1 MGHYITRLKYRLV
14 LTLPSGE
21 DHAASTMYMYIIVR
35 KNILFSGT
43 NKKTKTQ
50 NNSKK
55 RSFGCKGKTRPA
67 RAGKKN
73 VSGTLQIQENDSR
86 QRKFTNKTGEESC
99 RKKLVNEALQG
110 KTTNAVVTVSKLGSG
125 WSDLIPIELLLMI
138 FQNVIKSICGSSIP
152 FLCR

>member
-14 LTLPSGE
+14 LTIPSGE

-43 NKKTKTQ
+43 NKRTKTQ
-50 NNSKK
+50 NNLKK
-55 RSFGCKGKTRPA
+55 RSFGCKRKTRPA